1 MWTAGR
7 EQEMET
13 WRGAAE
19 GSRVRWKALPPSL
32 DPDGRRF
39 VGQLRRLKDHSGL
52 TLTSLQAKTPY
63 SSSTWDRY
71 LNGEVLPPAAAV
83 EALARIAGTDAGP
96 LLALRDAASAAAER
110 TGRAA
115 AEAAPPATSKRA
127 EAEREAA
134 APRIHV
140 AALSLTAGVL
150 LLSAVVSLVLVVDT
164 PHPGAGAA
172 QPSASRVG
180 RYDCAYTR
188 RGDVL
193 FGGNSTTSSRLV
205 MLNSTG
211 PDVAEVQCLLLRHKL
226 SPGDVD
232 GYFGPRTQAR
242 VKQLQR
248 QDHVPA
254 DGMVGPETWGLLR
267 HVQ

>member
-1 MWTAGR
+1 M
-7 EQEMET
+7 
-13 WRGAAE
+13 
-19 GSRVRWKALPPSL
+19 
-32 DPDGRRF
+32 
-39 VGQLRRLKDHSGL
+39 GQLRRLKDHSGL
-52 TLTSLQAKTPY
+52 TLMSLQAKTPF
-63 SSSTWDRY
+63 SSSAWDWY

-83 EALARIAGTDAGP
+83 EALAKIVGTDASP

-110 TGRAA
+110 TGQAA
-115 AEAAPPATSKRA
+115 AEAAPPAASKSA
-127 EAEREAA
+127 EAETEAT
-134 APRIHV
+134 APRIYI

-164 PHPGAGAA
+164 PHPGAGSA
-172 QPSASRVG
+172 QPSVSRVG
-180 RYDCAYTR
+180 RYVCAYTR
-188 RGDVL
+188 RGDLL

-211 PDVAEVQCLLLRHKL
+211 PDVAEVQCLLLRHRL

-232 GYFGPRTQAR
+232 GYFGSRTQEQ

-254 DGMVGPETWGLLR
+254 DGIVGPETWGLLR
-267 HVQ
+267 HVEWHSDGDHARG